1 MRLTS
6 PETACRPSRKGSVTN
21 IQGSR
26 PPAPQPDVPAL
37 VAPRRHGSRA
47 ETRSRLSLIGD
58 RSRWLPVGTDPRRG
72 QKGEARMTPPLLEAD
87 RAWFAALNAARRART
102 PRTRPR
108 SSTRSRATSA
118 DRPKLV
124 ISFGEAHLAL
134 PRSCTGRDRAFSGTN
149 HEAVTIRA
157 APRGGPRP
165 QAGKAISA
173 TGAPGFSPHQV
184 AHHNDNPSPRSQAE
198 RHRGP
203 ADDRG
208 MPVDQLHGSPLSKSL
223 PALSWPA
230 CQSERSLESVT

>member
-1 MRLTS
+1 
-6 PETACRPSRKGSVTN
+6 
-21 IQGSR
+21 
-26 PPAPQPDVPAL
+26 
-37 VAPRRHGSRA
+37 
-47 ETRSRLSLIGD
+47 
-58 RSRWLPVGTDPRRG
+58 
-72 QKGEARMTPPLLEAD
+72 MTPPLLESD
-87 RAWFAALNAARRART
+87 RAWFAATNAARRART

-173 TGAPGFSPHQV
+173 AGAPGFSPHQV

-223 PALSWPA
+223 PALFGQPARASGAPNASRNLFHSLSPCSTGWPWHKRHQVLRRKRPTA
-230 CQSERSLESVT
+230 QQRRSLASVGGLVWHRPRRINPHLPQEIV

>member
-6 PETACRPSRKGSVTN
+6 PETACRPSRKGSVAN
-21 IQGSR
+21 IQRSR

-72 QKGEARMTPPLLEAD
+72 QKGGSYDAPS
-87 RAWFAALNAARRART
+87 
-102 PRTRPR
+102 PRSRPR
-108 SSTRSRATSA
+108 LVRGTERCQAGENTAHQAEIIARSRATSA

-173 TGAPGFSPHQV
+173 AGAPGFSPHQV

-203 ADDRG
+203 ADDHG

-223 PALSWPA
+223 PALFWTA
-230 CQSERSLESVT
+230 CQSERSTESVT

>member
-1 MRLTS
+1 
-6 PETACRPSRKGSVTN
+6 
-21 IQGSR
+21 
-26 PPAPQPDVPAL
+26 
-37 VAPRRHGSRA
+37 
-47 ETRSRLSLIGD
+47 
-58 RSRWLPVGTDPRRG
+58 
-72 QKGEARMTPPLLEAD
+72 MTPPLLEAD

-102 PRTRPR
+102 PRIWPR
-108 SSTRSRATSA
+108 SSSRSRATSA

-173 TGAPGFSPHQV
+173 AGAPGFSPHQV
-184 AHHNDNPSPRSQAE
+184 AHHNDNPSPGSQAE

-208 MPVDQLHGSPLSKSL
+208 MPVDQLYGSPPEQVPTGTFLDSMPERAEHRKRHVTFSTAYPRL
-223 PALSWPA
+223 PQGGLATSGIRCSGAKDRL
-230 CQSERSLESVT
+230 RSNGVP